1 MKNNFIKTISI
12 FLIIFE
18 STKSNLNINIGPF
31 LLVLCV
37 GEKFLNKN
45 IEIKKLLKTSFNLY
59 LIYFFFNIV
68 TIVLNYAFKG
78 IIINNNESLKII
90 KETLLLNGSY
100 QFNILIYIIVLILL
114 TSIFKFIISKN
125 KIIDSLILI
134 ILLSLSLINDIFL
147 LTLAY
152 YLGYFFEKYE
162 NKYLNFFI
170 IILNIISFI
179 FFKSYLSLLLPILLY
194 VFTKNISKHIN
205 NYNINSFISFIDNK
219 NFGIF
224 LIYEI
229 VLSLINLLNFNNT
242 LSNNIGITILTY
254 LLSIIIVTRVSFL
267 PIINTLVKDRI

>member
-12 FLIIFE
+12 LLIIFE

-31 LLVLCV
+31 LLVLCI
-37 GEKFLNKN
+37 GEKFLNKD
-45 IEIKKLLKTSFNLY
+45 IEVKKLLKTSFNLY
-59 LIYFFFNIV
+59 LIYIFFNIT
-68 TIVLNYAFKG
+68 TITLVSLLKG
-78 IIINNNESLKII
+78 IIINNNESLRII

-125 KIIDSLILI
+125 KIIDTLILI
-134 ILLSLSLINDIFL
+134 ILLSLSLINNIFL

-194 VFTKNISKHIN
+194 VFVKNISKHIN

-254 LLSIIIVTRVSFL
+254 LLSIIIVTRVSLL

>member
-59 LIYFFFNIV
+59 LIYIFFNIV

-125 KIIDSLILI
+125 KIIDTLILI

-194 VFTKNISKHIN
+194 VFEKNISKHIN
-205 NYNINSFISFIDNK
+205 NYSINSFISFIDNK

-229 VLSLINLLNFNNT
+229 VLSLINLLNFNNI

-267 PIINTLVKDRI
+267 PIINNLVKDRI

>member
-12 FLIIFE
+12 LLIIFE

-31 LLVLCV
+31 LLVLCI
-37 GEKFLNKN
+37 GEKFLNKD

-59 LIYFFFNIV
+59 LIYIFFNIT
-68 TIVLNYAFKG
+68 TITLVSLLKG
-78 IIINNNESLKII
+78 IIINNNESLRII

-125 KIIDSLILI
+125 KIIDTLILI
-134 ILLSLSLINDIFL
+134 ILLSLSLINNIFL

-194 VFTKNISKHIN
+194 VFVKNVSKHIN

-254 LLSIIIVTRVSFL
+254 LLSIIIVTRVSLL

>member
-12 FLIIFE
+12 LLIIFE
-18 STKSNLNINIGPF
+18 STKYNLNINIGPF
-31 LLVLCV
+31 LLVLCI
-37 GEKFLNKN
+37 GEKFLNKD

-59 LIYFFFNIV
+59 LIYIFFNIT
-68 TIVLNYAFKG
+68 TITLVSLLKG

-125 KIIDSLILI
+125 KIIDTLILI
-134 ILLSLSLINDIFL
+134 ILLSLSLINNIFL

-162 NKYLNFFI
+162 NKYLNFFT

-194 VFTKNISKHIN
+194 VFVKNISKHIN

>member
-59 LIYFFFNIV
+59 LIYIFFNIV

-114 TSIFKFIISKN
+114 TSIFKFTISKN
-125 KIIDSLILI
+125 KIIDTLILI

-194 VFTKNISKHIN
+194 FFAKNISKHIN

>member
-12 FLIIFE
+12 LLIIFE

-31 LLVLCV
+31 LLVLCIE
-37 GEKFLNKN
+37 EKFLNKD

-59 LIYFFFNIV
+59 LIYIFFNIT
-68 TIVLNYAFKG
+68 TITLVSLLKG
-78 IIINNNESLKII
+78 IIINNNESLRII

-125 KIIDSLILI
+125 KIIDTLILI
-134 ILLSLSLINDIFL
+134 ILLSLSLINNIFL

-162 NKYLNFFI
+162 NKYINFFI

-194 VFTKNISKHIN
+194 VFVKNVSKHIN
-205 NYNINSFISFIDNK
+205 NYNVNSFISFIDNK

-267 PIINTLVKDRI
+267 PIINTLVKDKI

>member
-59 LIYFFFNIV
+59 LIYIFFNIV

>member
-12 FLIIFE
+12 LLIIFE
-18 STKSNLNINIGPF
+18 STKYNLNINIGPF
-31 LLVLCV
+31 LLVLCI
-37 GEKFLNKN
+37 GEKFLNKD

-59 LIYFFFNIV
+59 LIYIFFNIT
-68 TIVLNYAFKG
+68 TITLVSLLKG
-78 IIINNNESLKII
+78 IIINNNGSLRII

-125 KIIDSLILI
+125 KIIDTLILI
-134 ILLSLSLINDIFL
+134 ILLSLSLINNIFL

-194 VFTKNISKHIN
+194 VFVKNVSKHIN

-254 LLSIIIVTRVSFL
+254 LLSIIIVTKVSFL
-267 PIINTLVKDRI
+267 PIINTLVKNRI

>member
-12 FLIIFE
+12 LLIIFE

-31 LLVLCV
+31 LLVLCI
-37 GEKFLNKN
+37 GEKFLNKD

-59 LIYFFFNIV
+59 LIYIFFNIT
-68 TIVLNYAFKG
+68 TITLVSLLKG
-78 IIINNNESLKII
+78 IIINNNESLRII

-100 QFNILIYIIVLILL
+100 QFNILIYIVVLILL

-125 KIIDSLILI
+125 KIIDTLILI
-134 ILLSLSLINDIFL
+134 ILLSLSLINNIFL

-194 VFTKNISKHIN
+194 VFVKNVSKHIN

-254 LLSIIIVTRVSFL
+254 LLSIIIVTRVSLL

>member
-12 FLIIFE
+12 LLIIFE
-18 STKSNLNINIGPF
+18 STKYNLNINIGPF
-31 LLVLCV
+31 LLVLCI
-37 GEKFLNKN
+37 GEKFLNKD

-59 LIYFFFNIV
+59 LIYIFFNIT
-68 TIVLNYAFKG
+68 TITLVSLLKG
-78 IIINNNESLKII
+78 IIINNNESLRII

-125 KIIDSLILI
+125 KIIDTLILI
-134 ILLSLSLINDIFL
+134 ILLSLSLINNIFL

-194 VFTKNISKHIN
+194 VFVKNVSKHIN

>member
-12 FLIIFE
+12 LLIIFE

-31 LLVLCV
+31 LLVLCI
-37 GEKFLNKN
+37 GEKFLNKD
-45 IEIKKLLKTSFNLY
+45 IEVKKLLKTSFNLY
-59 LIYFFFNIV
+59 LIYIFFNIT
-68 TIVLNYAFKG
+68 TITLVSLLKG
-78 IIINNNESLKII
+78 IIINNNESLRII

-125 KIIDSLILI
+125 KIIDTLILI
-134 ILLSLSLINDIFL
+134 MLLSLSLINNIFL

-194 VFTKNISKHIN
+194 VFVKNVSKHIN

>member
-12 FLIIFE
+12 LLIIFE

-31 LLVLCV
+31 LLVLCI
-37 GEKFLNKN
+37 GEKFLNKD

-59 LIYFFFNIV
+59 LIYIFFNIT
-68 TIVLNYAFKG
+68 TITLVSLLKG
-78 IIINNNESLKII
+78 IIINNNESLRII

-125 KIIDSLILI
+125 KIIDTLILI

-147 LTLAY
+147 LTIAY

-162 NKYLNFFI
+162 NKYLNSFI

-194 VFTKNISKHIN
+194 VFVKNISKHIN

-254 LLSIIIVTRVSFL
+254 LLSIIIVTRVSLL

>member
-59 LIYFFFNIV
+59 LLYIFFNIV

>member
-12 FLIIFE
+12 LLIIFE

-31 LLVLCV
+31 LLVLCI
-37 GEKFLNKN
+37 GEKFLNKD
-45 IEIKKLLKTSFNLY
+45 IEVKKLLKTSFNLY
-59 LIYFFFNIV
+59 LIYIFFNIT
-68 TIVLNYAFKG
+68 TITLVSLLKG
-78 IIINNNESLKII
+78 IIINNNESLRII

-125 KIIDSLILI
+125 KIIDTLILI
-134 ILLSLSLINDIFL
+134 MLLSLSLINNIFL

-194 VFTKNISKHIN
+194 IFVKNVSKHIN

-267 PIINTLVKDRI
+267 PIINTLVKNRI

>member
-12 FLIIFE
+12 LLIIFE

-59 LIYFFFNIV
+59 LIYIFFNIV

-125 KIIDSLILI
+125 KIIDTLILI

-194 VFTKNISKHIN
+194 VFEKNISKHIN
-205 NYNINSFISFIDNK
+205 NYSINSFISFIDNK

-267 PIINTLVKDRI
+267 PIINNLIKDRI

>member
-1 MKNNFIKTISI
+1 M
-12 FLIIFE
+12 
-18 STKSNLNINIGPF
+18 
-31 LLVLCV
+31 
-37 GEKFLNKN
+37 
-45 IEIKKLLKTSFNLY
+45 
-59 LIYFFFNIV
+59 
-68 TIVLNYAFKG
+68 LNYAFKG

-125 KIIDSLILI
+125 KIIDTLILI

-194 VFTKNISKHIN
+194 VFAKNISKHIN

>member
-59 LIYFFFNIV
+59 LIYIFFNIV

-125 KIIDSLILI
+125 KIIDTLILI
-134 ILLSLSLINDIFL
+134 ILLYLSLINDIFL

-194 VFTKNISKHIN
+194 VFEKNISKHIN
-205 NYNINSFISFIDNK
+205 NYSINSFISFIDNK

-267 PIINTLVKDRI
+267 PIINNLIKDRI

>member
-12 FLIIFE
+12 LLIIFE

-31 LLVLCV
+31 LLVLCI
-37 GEKFLNKN
+37 GEKFLNKD

-59 LIYFFFNIV
+59 LIYIFFNIT
-68 TIVLNYAFKG
+68 TITLVSLLKG
-78 IIINNNESLKII
+78 IIINNNESLRII

-125 KIIDSLILI
+125 KIIDTLILI
-134 ILLSLSLINDIFL
+134 ILLSLSLINNIFL

-194 VFTKNISKHIN
+194 VFVKNVSKHIN

-254 LLSIIIVTRVSFL
+254 LLSIIIVTKVSFL
-267 PIINTLVKDRI
+267 PIINTLVKNRI

>member
-31 LLVLCV
+31 LLVLCI

-59 LIYFFFNIV
+59 LIYIFFNIV

-125 KIIDSLILI
+125 KIIDTLILI

-194 VFTKNISKHIN
+194 VFAKNISKHIN

-254 LLSIIIVTRVSFL
+254 LLSIIIVTRISLL

>member
-12 FLIIFE
+12 LLIIFE
-18 STKSNLNINIGPF
+18 STKYNLNINIGPF
-31 LLVLCV
+31 LLVLCI
-37 GEKFLNKN
+37 GEKFLNKD

-59 LIYFFFNIV
+59 LIYIFFNIT
-68 TIVLNYAFKG
+68 TITLVSLLKG
-78 IIINNNESLKII
+78 IIINNNESLRII

-125 KIIDSLILI
+125 KIIDTLILI
-134 ILLSLSLINDIFL
+134 ILLSLSLINNIFL

-162 NKYLNFFI
+162 NKYINFFI

-194 VFTKNISKHIN
+194 VFVKNVSKHIN
-205 NYNINSFISFIDNK
+205 NYNVNSFISFIDNK

-267 PIINTLVKDRI
+267 PIINTLVKDKI

>member
-12 FLIIFE
+12 LLIIFE

-31 LLVLCV
+31 LLVLCI
-37 GEKFLNKN
+37 GEKFLNKD
-45 IEIKKLLKTSFNLY
+45 IEVKKLLKTSFNLY
-59 LIYFFFNIV
+59 LIYIFFNIT
-68 TIVLNYAFKG
+68 TITLVSLLKG
-78 IIINNNESLKII
+78 IIINNNESLRII

-125 KIIDSLILI
+125 KIIDTLILI
-134 ILLSLSLINDIFL
+134 ILLSLSLINNIFL

-194 VFTKNISKHIN
+194 VFVKNVSKHIN

-267 PIINTLVKDRI
+267 PIINTLVKNRI

>member
-12 FLIIFE
+12 LLIIFE
-18 STKSNLNINIGPF
+18 STKYNLNINIGPF
-31 LLVLCV
+31 LLVLCI
-37 GEKFLNKN
+37 GEKFLNKD

-59 LIYFFFNIV
+59 LIYIFFNIT
-68 TIVLNYAFKG
+68 TITLVSLLKG
-78 IIINNNESLKII
+78 IIINNNESLRII

-125 KIIDSLILI
+125 KIIDTLILI
-134 ILLSLSLINDIFL
+134 ILLSLSLINNIFL

-194 VFTKNISKHIN
+194 VFVKNVSKHIN

-254 LLSIIIVTRVSFL
+254 LLSIIIVTKVSFL

>member
-31 LLVLCV
+31 LLILCI

-59 LIYFFFNIV
+59 LIYIFFNIV

-125 KIIDSLILI
+125 KIIDTLILI

-179 FFKSYLSLLLPILLY
+179 FFKSYLNLLLPILLY
-194 VFTKNISKHIN
+194 VFAKNISKHIN